1 MTNRPA
7 IRARLTSTV
16 VLILLTAL
24 LSACSTTK
32 TSHPELPVAT
42 GDAQYATRYRIAP
55 GDTVQIFVWRNPEV
69 STSVPVRPDGLLSA
83 PLLEELP
90 AAGKT
95 PAELSRDIEKEL
107 STYLRDPLVTVIVNG
122 FVGTYREQ
130 IRVMGE
136 ASEPRSLLYRD
147 SMTLLDV
154 MIAVGGLTTFADG
167 NSSTLVRVEDGK
179 QTQYRVRIDDLIRGY
194 RRERGHAPRRH
205 CDYSGG
211 VVLALSNDA

>member
-7 IRARLTSTV
+7 IRTRLVTTV
-16 VLILLTAL
+16 ITFLAIAL
-24 LSACSTTK
+24 LSACSTKKATY
-32 TSHPELPVAT
+32 PELPVAT

-130 IRVMGE
+130 IRVLGE
-136 ASEPRSLLYRD
+136 ASEPRSLLYLD

-154 MIAVGGLTTFADG
+154 MITVGGLTEFADG
-167 NSSTLVRVEDGK
+167 NNSTLVRVEDGK
-179 QTQYRVRIDDLIRGY
+179 QTQYRVRIDDLIRDG
-194 RRERGHAPRRH
+194 
-205 CDYSGG
+205 DI
-211 VVLALSNDA
+211 DANVDMRPGDIVIIPEAWF